1 MSIIWG
7 WIPLIDDRDKEILR
21 ILQRDGKATVKDLAR
36 IVNSPVT
43 TVYSR
48 VKRLEREGYI
58 KNYVAILDEKKLGF
72 STTAFI
78 LVSFSYEAGGRKLD
92 QREVAR
98 EISRFPEVQEVHII
112 TGDWDMILK
121 VKVRDVNELGQF
133 IVDKLRKVVGVEKT
147 LTSVSLESIKEDT
160 GIPI

>member
-48 VKRLEREGYI
+48 VKRLERDGYI

-92 QREVAR
+92 QREVA
-98 EISRFPEVQEVHII
+98 
-112 TGDWDMILK
+112 
-121 VKVRDVNELGQF
+121 
-133 IVDKLRKVVGVEKT
+133 
-147 LTSVSLESIKEDT
+147 
-160 GIPI
+160 

>member
-1 MSIIWG
+1 MV
-7 WIPLIDDRDKEILR
+7 LVVFLVDDMDLEILR
-21 ILQRDGKATVKDLAR
+21 VLQRDCRVTVKDLAR

-48 VKRLEREGYI
+48 VKRLEREGYVRR
-58 KNYVAILDEKKLGF
+58 YVAVLDGGRLGF

-78 LVSFSYEAGGRKLD
+78 LVSFSYEVGGRSLD

-98 EISRFPEVQEVHII
+98 EIAKFPEVQEVHII
-112 TGDWDMILK
+112 TGDWDMLLK
-121 VKVRDVNELGQF
+121 VRVRSVEELGRF
-133 IVDKLRKVVGVEKT
+133 IVDKLRRVVGVEKT
-147 LTSVSLESIKEDT
+147 LTSVSLEVVKEDT

>member
-1 MSIIWG
+1 MFIRRWDI
-7 WIPLIDDRDKEILR
+7 LIDDRDREILR
-21 ILQRDGKATVKDLAR
+21 VLQRDGKATVKDLSKT
-36 IVNSPVT
+36 VNSPVT

-48 VKRLEREGYI
+48 VKRLERDGYI
-58 KNYVAILDEKKLGF
+58 KGYVAILDEKKLGF

-78 LVSFSYEAGGRKLD
+78 LVSFSYEAGGKNLD

-98 EISRFPEVQEVHII
+98 EIAKFPEVQEVHII

-121 VKVRDVNELGQF
+121 VKVKDVNELGQF

-160 GIPI
+160 SIPI

>member
-1 MSIIWG
+1 MFIRRWNI
-7 WIPLIDDRDKEILR
+7 LIDDRDREILR
-21 ILQRDGKATVKDLAR
+21 ILQRDGKATVKDLSKT
-36 IVNSPVT
+36 VNSPVT

-48 VKRLEREGYI
+48 VKRLERDGYI
-58 KNYVAILDEKKLGF
+58 KGYVAILDEKKLGF

-78 LVSFSYEAGGRKLD
+78 LVSFSYEAGGKNLD

-98 EISRFPEVQEVHII
+98 EIAKFPEVQEVHII

-121 VKVRDVNELGQF
+121 VKVKDVNELGQF

-160 GIPI
+160 SIPI

>member
-1 MSIIWG
+1 
-7 WIPLIDDRDKEILR
+7 
-21 ILQRDGKATVKDLAR
+21 
-36 IVNSPVT
+36 
-43 TVYSR
+43 
-48 VKRLEREGYI
+48 GYI

-98 EISRFPEVQEVHII
+98 EISKFPEVQEVHII